1 MLDSREFTF
10 TAYQDSRTQQHE
22 GFVTGL
28 SGPLLL
34 AVHNKTGEKYI
45 VKHTYGHNA
54 ANEYVACWLAD
65 KIGVPAPKVFLL
77 SRSNLF
83 TTKYAVAISFIEGIQ
98 AVKTSELSSEQVDD
112 VVKQF
117 AFNSL
122 TIPDDKVQM
131 SAAGNHVYSYDFSE
145 RFCVEDEGL
154 LRAFQFDEE
163 TGINAAKATLQEFK
177 RHLQYVT
184 FDLPGVAA
192 EYGID
197 PEKQKADMIATAKQV
212 LTITESEIRSLSDE
226 LIEMYPVGYGVYY
239 EECIRLIQKY
249 VSRLA

>member
-1 MLDSREFTF
+1 MNAFDRSFERKEAVQKSAELLRDMRTASFPLD
-10 TAYQDSRTQQHE
+10 
-22 GFVTGL
+22 
-28 SGPLLL
+28 
-34 AVHNKTGEKYI
+34 VHG
-45 VKHTYGHNA
+45 
-54 ANEYVACWLAD
+54 
-65 KIGVPAPKVFLL
+65 LL
-77 SRSNLF
+77 SAFGQQIKLVP
-83 TTKYAVAISFIEGIQ
+83 YAELGTNPQ
-98 AVKTSELSSEQVDD
+98 AKAT
-112 VVKQF
+112 
-117 AFNSL
+117 
-122 TIPDDKVQM
+122 DDKVQM